1 MNWCE
6 RFKSERL
13 AVKKECMYVILQ
25 TKIKTICLLG
35 RTYCTAYIDLPR
47 IFLENVLV
55 VNFFY
60 VWDLGHNPKF
70 QWPPRMG
77 SFIVGKED
85 NASSSFPTIF
95 STIWETNLIL
105 WVTMR
110 RIRGWGWG
118 WGGSRNLPLQFW
130 QKCAY
135 QICEWDWFDIA
146 QHLC

>member
-6 RFKSERL
+6 RFKGERL

-47 IFLENVLV
+47 IFLENDLV

-70 QWPPRMG
+70 Q
-77 SFIVGKED
+77 
-85 NASSSFPTIF
+85 
-95 STIWETNLIL
+95 
-105 WVTMR
+105 
-110 RIRGWGWG
+110 
-118 WGGSRNLPLQFW
+118 
-130 QKCAY
+130 
-135 QICEWDWFDIA
+135 
-146 QHLC
+146 